1 LAWKIEFSEGAKKNI
16 GKLDR
21 QVASR
26 IVRFLSERVAT
37 LDDPRSLGEAL
48 SGSTLGEFW
57 KYRVGD
63 WRLVCSI
70 QDDTIVVYVL
80 KIGNRREVYKKA

>member
-1 LAWKIEFSEGAKKNI
+1 MAWKIEFSEGAKKSI

-26 IVRFLSERVAT
+26 IVRFLSERVAA
-37 LDDPRSLGEAL
+37 LDDPRSIGEAL
-48 SGSTLGEFW
+48 TGSTLGEFW

-70 QDDTIVVYVL
+70 QDDKVVVYVL
-80 KIGNRREVYKKA
+80 KIGNRREVYK

>member
-1 LAWKIEFSEGAKKNI
+1 LAWRIEFSEGAKKSLV
-16 GKLDR
+16 KLDR

-26 IVRFLSERVAT
+26 IVQFLSKRVAA
-37 LDDPRSLGEAL
+37 LDDPRSIGEAL
-48 SGSTLGEFW
+48 TGSTLGEFW

-70 QDDTIVVYVL
+70 QDDRVVVCVL
-80 KIGNRREVYKKA
+80 KIGNRREVYK

>member
-1 LAWKIEFSEGAKKNI
+1 MAWKIEFSEGAKKNI

>member
-1 LAWKIEFSEGAKKNI
+1 MAWKIEFSEGAKKDI

-21 QVASR
+21 QIASR

-37 LDDPRSLGEAL
+37 LDDPRSIGEAL
-48 SGSTLGEFW
+48 TGSTLGEFW

-63 WRLVCSI
+63 WRLVCSS
-70 QDDTIVVYVL
+70 QDDTIVVYAL
-80 KIGNRREVYKKA
+80 KDWESSGSI

>member
-1 LAWKIEFSEGAKKNI
+1 MAWSVEFSEGAKKSL

-26 IVRFLSERVAT
+26 ILKFLTERVAT
-37 LDDPRSLGEAL
+37 SEDPRSLGEAL
-48 SGSTLGEFW
+48 TGSTLGEFW

-70 QDDTIVVYVL
+70 QDEKVIVYVL
-80 KIGNRREVYKKA
+80 RVGNRRDVYR